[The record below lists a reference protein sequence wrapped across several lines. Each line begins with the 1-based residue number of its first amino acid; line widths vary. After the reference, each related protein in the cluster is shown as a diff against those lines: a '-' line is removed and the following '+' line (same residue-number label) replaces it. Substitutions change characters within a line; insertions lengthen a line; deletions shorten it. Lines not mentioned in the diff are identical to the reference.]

1 MSSEAKEQPAAKIK
15 VGSVQ
20 MAIWRNQGE
29 HGTYYSASVQLSYK
43 DLDGKWMNNGS
54 SYGLRDVLNL
64 AKAAMNSNILPSALH
79 LKILERQLRLKKM
92 TLSPLKF
99 LS

>member
-1 MSSEAKEQPAAKIK
+1 MSNEAKEQPVAKIK

-29 HGTYYSASVQLSYK
+29 HGSFYNASVQLSYK
-43 DLDGKWMNNGS
+43 DRDGKWMNNGS

-64 AKAAMNSNILPSALH
+64 AKAAMLAHSEIGKLIAAD
-79 LKILERQLRLKKM
+79 KKAAGEK
-92 TLSPLKF
+92 PGDDEDAE
-99 LS
+99 